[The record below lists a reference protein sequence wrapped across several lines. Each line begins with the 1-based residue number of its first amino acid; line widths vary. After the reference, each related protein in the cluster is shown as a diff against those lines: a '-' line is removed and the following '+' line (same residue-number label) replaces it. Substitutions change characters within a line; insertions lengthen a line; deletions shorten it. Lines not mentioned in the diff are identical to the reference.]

1 MNLQVPSSITD
12 GGPLH
17 YMLGIEFNLESPE
30 NGIHL
35 CQRKFTEDILN
46 KYNMA
51 ELKPSPIP
59 AIPNLSLSCDMAPQD
74 PHEIEYTKNQ
84 QYREMLG
91 SLRYL
96 ISCTRPDL
104 CYITRYLSRFMQN
117 PGKAHFDALV

>member
-1 MNLQVPSSITD
+1 MAKDELASAFLIINGISQ
-12 GGPLH
+12 H
-17 YMLGIEFNLESPE
+17 YMLGIKFNLANPN

-74 PHEIEYTKNQ
+74 PHEIEYMKNQ
-84 QYREMLG
+84 LYREMLG
-91 SLRYL
+91 SLMYL
-96 ISCTRPDL
+96 
-104 CYITRYLSRFMQN
+104 
-117 PGKAHFDALV
+117 V

>member
-1 MNLQVPSSITD
+1 MYTRHIGNCILILAVYVDDILIMSNEIHNIQKAKDELASAFSITD

-51 ELKPSPIP
+51 DLKPSPIP
-59 AIPNLSLSCDMAPQD
+59 AIPNLPLSFDMAP
-74 PHEIEYTKNQ
+74 
-84 QYREMLG
+84 
-91 SLRYL
+91 
-96 ISCTRPDL
+96 
-104 CYITRYLSRFMQN
+104 
-117 PGKAHFDALV
+117 